1 MPQLH
6 ALDRGLAPSSDNS
19 ENWRRPKPHRGGY
32 VRRRDLIKVIA
43 GSAVA
48 WPLCVRA
55 QQSPKIP
62 RIGVLWHAG
71 NEEEEA
77 LYLGALRQGFTVI
90 GYVEGK
96 NFVLENRFAAEQYE
110 RFNSLAAELV
120 AAKVDVLVAV
130 TVPAARAAQQ
140 ATTTIPVVFVV
151 VSNPVGFKLVD
162 SLARPGRN
170 MTGLSN
176 VSVDLS
182 GKRLELFK
190 EVVPGLSQVALLSN
204 PSFPLTPR
212 LLNDHRAAA
221 RSLGLLV
228 QEVQASTPDAI
239 EPAFASVTKR
249 SGLVLLPDTMFFN
262 ERKRIAELALA
273 HRVPSLCWLAD
284 ITDAGLL
291 MSYGPNLSV
300 QFRRAAA
307 YVDKILKGAK
317 PADLPVE
324 QPAQFELVINSKTA
338 KALGLNVPPSL
349 LERADRVIE

>member
-1 MPQLH
+1 
-6 ALDRGLAPSSDNS
+6 
-19 ENWRRPKPHRGGY
+19 
-32 VRRRDLIKVIA
+32 LIKVIA

-190 EVVPGLSQVALLSN
+190 EVVRFSS
-204 PSFPLTPR
+204 
-212 LLNDHRAAA
+212 
-221 RSLGLLV
+221 
-228 QEVQASTPDAI
+228 
-239 EPAFASVTKR
+239 
-249 SGLVLLPDTMFFN
+249 
-262 ERKRIAELALA
+262 
-273 HRVPSLCWLAD
+273 
-284 ITDAGLL
+284 AGRQHTLIK
-291 MSYGPNLSV
+291 Y
-300 QFRRAAA
+300 
-307 YVDKILKGAK
+307 
-317 PADLPVE
+317 
-324 QPAQFELVINSKTA
+324 
-338 KALGLNVPPSL
+338 
-349 LERADRVIE
+349 